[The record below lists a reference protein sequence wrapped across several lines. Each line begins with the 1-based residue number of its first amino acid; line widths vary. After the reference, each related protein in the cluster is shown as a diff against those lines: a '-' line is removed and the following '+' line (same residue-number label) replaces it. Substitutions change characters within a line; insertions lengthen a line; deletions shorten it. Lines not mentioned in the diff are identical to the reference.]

1 MEKKKKVELI
11 LIGVL
16 VLVALISLL
25 VAQQSRSAYLK
36 LEKSIEARI
45 ANLTIPY
52 LEETKILL
60 MQTVISARVANFG
73 EAKKSLQKADE
84 KIGEVLSAVSRQT
97 TKRKV
102 QGIADIIKKI
112 EKEIA
117 AGKKDIGARAN
128 TAIKLIDEII
138 HPQTKKK

>member
-1 MEKKKKVELI
+1 MEKKKKVGLI

-16 VLVALISLL
+16 VLVTAVSLL
-25 VAQQSRSAYLK
+25 AARYYQSRYLK

-60 MQTVISARVANFG
+60 MQTVISARAANFG

-84 KIGEVLSAVSRQT
+84 KIEKVLSAASRQT
-97 TKRKV
+97 QRKI
-102 QGIADIIKKI
+102 QGIAEIIKKI

-117 AGKKDIGARAN
+117 AGKKDIAKN
-128 TAIKLIDEII
+128 VNSAIKFIDEVI

>member
-1 MEKKKKVELI
+1 MEKKKKAELI

-25 VAQQSRSAYLK
+25 VARQSRSAYLK
-36 LEKSIEARI
+36 LEKSVEAKM
-45 ANLTIPY
+45 ANLTTPY

-60 MQTVISARVANFG
+60 RQTAISVRAANFG

-84 KIGEVLSAVSRQT
+84 KIGKILSAVSRQN
-97 TKRKV
+97 KRKI
-102 QGIADIIKKI
+102 QSIAEIIKKI

-128 TAIKLIDEII
+128 SAIKLIDEII

>member
-25 VAQQSRSAYLK
+25 RARQSHSRYLE
-36 LEKSIEARI
+36 LEKSIEVRM
-45 ANLTIPY
+45 ANLTTPY

-60 MQTVISARVANFG
+60 MQTAISVRASNFG

-84 KIGEVLSAVSRQT
+84 KIEKILSAASRQT
-97 TKRKV
+97 QRKI
-102 QGIADIIKKI
+102 QGIAEIIKKI

-128 TAIKLIDEII
+128 SAIKLIDEII
-138 HPQTKKK
+138 HPQTKKKR

>member
-1 MEKKKKVELI
+1 MEKKKKVGLI

-16 VLVALISLL
+16 VLVTVVSLL
-25 VAQQSRSAYLK
+25 AARYYQSRYLK
-36 LEKSIEARI
+36 LEKSIEARM
-45 ANLTIPY
+45 ATLTTPY

-84 KIGEVLSAVSRQT
+84 KIEKVLSAVSRQT

-117 AGKKDIGARAN
+117 AGKKDLGVRAN

>member
-16 VLVALISLL
+16 VLVTVVSLL
-25 VAQQSRSAYLK
+25 AARYYQSRYLK
-36 LEKSIEARI
+36 LEKSIEVRMAT
-45 ANLTIPY
+45 LTTPY

-60 MQTVISARVANFG
+60 MQTVISARAANFG

-97 TKRKV
+97 TKRKI
-102 QGIADIIKKI
+102 QGVAEIIKKI

-117 AGKKDIGARAN
+117 AGKKDIAKN
-128 TAIKLIDEII
+128 VNSSIKLIDEVI

>member
-1 MEKKKKVELI
+1 MEKKKKAELI

-16 VLVALISLL
+16 VLVAIISLL
-25 VAQQSRSAYLK
+25 VARQSRSRYLE
-36 LEKSIEARI
+36 LEKSIEVRM
-45 ANLTIPY
+45 ANLTTPY

-60 MQTVISARVANFG
+60 MQTAISVRAANFG

-84 KIGEVLSAVSRQT
+84 KIEKLLSAASRQT
-97 TKRKV
+97 QRKI
-102 QGIADIIKKI
+102 QGIAEIIKKI

-128 TAIKLIDEII
+128 SAIKLIDEII

>member
-1 MEKKKKVELI
+1 MEKKKKVGLI

-16 VLVALISLL
+16 VLVTVVSLL
-25 VAQQSRSAYLK
+25 AARYYQSRYLK
-36 LEKSIEARI
+36 LEKSIEARM
-45 ANLTIPY
+45 ATLTTPY

-60 MQTVISARVANFG
+60 MQTVISVRAANFG

-84 KIGEVLSAVSRQT
+84 KIDKVLSAASRQT
-97 TKRKV
+97 QRKI
-102 QGIADIIKKI
+102 QGIAEIIKKI

-117 AGKKDIGARAN
+117 AGKKDIAKN
-128 TAIKLIDEII
+128 VNSSIKLIDEVI

>member
-1 MEKKKKVELI
+1 MEKKKKAELI

-16 VLVALISLL
+16 VLVTLISLL
-25 VAQQSRSAYLK
+25 VARQSRLAYLN
-36 LEKSIEARI
+36 LEKRVEARI
-45 ANLTIPY
+45 ASLATPY

-60 MQTVISARVANFG
+60 MQTAISVRAANFG

-84 KIGEVLSAVSRQT
+84 KIEKLLSAASRQT
-97 TKRKV
+97 QRKI
-102 QGIADIIKKI
+102 QGIAEIIKKI

-128 TAIKLIDEII
+128 SAIKLIDEII

>member
-1 MEKKKKVELI
+1 MEKKKKVGLI

-16 VLVALISLL
+16 VLVTVVSLL
-25 VAQQSRSAYLK
+25 AARYYQSRYLK

-45 ANLTIPY
+45 SNLTIPY

-60 MQTVISARVANFG
+60 MQTVISARAANFG

-84 KIGEVLSAVSRQT
+84 KIEKVLSAASRQT
-97 TKRKV
+97 QRKI
-102 QGIADIIKKI
+102 QGIAEIIKKI

-117 AGKKDIGARAN
+117 AGKKDIAKN
-128 TAIKLIDEII
+128 VNSSIKLIDEVI